1 MKQNVISCCLLL
13 LISMNGFSQRG
24 GVGIGTNNPQATLHV
39 AGTFKVDSVKKLPSI
54 KRVAVID
61 SAGMLCAVDVDTLKR
76 VFQGISS
83 NPITYYVS
91 SNTQTST
98 VTSSM
103 QTRVTLTLPPGTYLL
118 FSNCDVFNSS
128 IDAGA
133 RVQLNEGTTE
143 IAYSIAYSN
152 TGTYGSWS
160 DMQQVSPAATTT
172 YSLMWGSWPTGTT
185 SYIRRARIS
194 ALKIQ

>member
-1 MKQNVISCCLLL
+1 
-13 LISMNGFSQRG
+13 MNGFSQRG
-24 GVGIGTNNPQATLHV
+24 GVGIGTNHPQATLHV
-39 AGTFKVDSVKKLPSI
+39 AGTFKVDSVPVRTRA
-54 KRVAVID
+54 KRIALID
-61 SAGMLCAVDVDTLKR
+61 SSGLLCAVDVDTFKTS
-76 VFQGISS
+76 FQSQGSGL
-83 NPITYYVS
+83 ITYYICN
-91 SNTQTST
+91 NTQTST
-98 VTSSM
+98 ATSSM

-133 RVQLNEGTTE
+133 RVQLNEGASE

-160 DMQQVSPAATTT
+160 DMQQVSPTVSTT

-185 SYIRRARIS
+185 SYIRRARIA